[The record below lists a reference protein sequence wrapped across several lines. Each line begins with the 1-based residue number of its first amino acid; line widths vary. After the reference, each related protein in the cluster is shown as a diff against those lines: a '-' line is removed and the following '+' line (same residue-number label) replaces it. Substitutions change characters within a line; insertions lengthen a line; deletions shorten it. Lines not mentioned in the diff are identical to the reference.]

1 MFSLRGSL
9 ARCSTSFWLGQ
20 AANVSPPSFPAPH
33 GSSTNLKG
41 QKHTGFPLLQQTAE
55 RNQQFSIHK
64 LSFILLGFTP
74 FPNTP
79 ASFYYSRAGAWGT
92 RVRAAQLSVLN
103 LQHLIYFRFTK
114 NRHIQQSPNHNQLSG
129 ALAPWYLKPNDT
141 KYLQPVGA
149 AANQHRL
156 YHRGSGKH
164 SCLSIPWPW
173 LKSTTIQEVVWQWGG
188 ALIFPTSIFN
198 YSQSIENTS
207 TVKDS
212 DIIIIQIIII
222 YI

>member
-1 MFSLRGSL
+1 MGSSSHYWTGVQRVIVQYITWTDADITWYNNILLTFETFDMFLLHGSL

-20 AANVSPPSFPAPH
+20 AANVSQPSFPAPR

-103 LQHLIYFRFTK
+103 LQLFDLLSIHQK
-114 NRHIQQSPNHNQLSG
+114 SSIQQSPNHNQLSG

-141 KYLQPVGA
+141 TYLQPVGA
-149 AANQHRL
+149 AAN
-156 YHRGSGKH
+156 
-164 SCLSIPWPW
+164 
-173 LKSTTIQEVVWQWGG
+173 
-188 ALIFPTSIFN
+188 
-198 YSQSIENTS
+198 
-207 TVKDS
+207 
-212 DIIIIQIIII
+212 
-222 YI
+222 

>member
-103 LQHLIYFRFTK
+103 LQLFDLLSIHQKLSYSAITK
-114 NRHIQQSPNHNQLSG
+114 S
-129 ALAPWYLKPNDT
+129 
-141 KYLQPVGA
+141 QPA
-149 AANQHRL
+149 FW
-156 YHRGSGKH
+156 
-164 SCLSIPWPW
+164 CLS
-173 LKSTTIQEVVWQWGG
+173 
-188 ALIFPTSIFN
+188 ALIFETKW
-198 YSQSIENTS
+198 Y
-207 TVKDS
+207 
-212 DIIIIQIIII
+212 QIPSARWGSCKSASAVSPRIG
-222 YI
+222 